1 MMRRFSLALM
11 MVVACIAVF
20 ASAPA
25 AQDSFPSRD
34 INLVVTY
41 SPGGGFDSIARAIAR
56 SMTKGMPK
64 GLNVIVKNI
73 TGAAGVRGT
82 TALYRSKPDGHT
94 IAHLDVQGLIGNQL
108 LRGGKVGYDMGR
120 MTWLARV
127 GFEPVGIMVNA
138 KSAYHAVDDLRKAKT
153 LKWGVL
159 AIGGPIWQQSFVA
172 AKALGIPFSGVVSG
186 YRGNSETIPALL
198 RGDFDAIAT
207 VPVSPAVLPLVRDR
221 EIRVPVVLGKKR
233 YATLPDVPTAK
244 EATGTEFLI
253 GVIRAIAAPPGLPA
267 DRAKVLERLLVN
279 AMADADYRDFL
290 KKSGQPL
297 VPGNAAETKDLV
309 ALAQGTVEKYSAA
322 MAKAMGR

>member
-1 MMRRFSLALM
+1 MKHRLAF
-11 MVVACIAVF
+11 VIATIVACIAL
-20 ASAPA
+20 SGPTGA
-25 AQDSFPSRD
+25 AQDAFPTKD

-41 SPGGGFDSIARAIAR
+41 SPGGGFDAIARAIAR
-56 SMTKGMPK
+56 SMTKGMPD

-82 TALYRSKPDGHT
+82 TSLYRSKPDGHT

-108 LRGGKVGYDMGR
+108 LRGNVGYDMSK
-120 MTWLARV
+120 MTWLAQV

-138 KSAYHAVDDLRKAKT
+138 KSPYRTVADLRKART

-159 AIGGPIWQQSFVA
+159 AIGGPIWQQSFVG

-207 VPVSPAVLPLVRDR
+207 VPVSPAVLPLLKSD
-221 EIRVPVVLGKKR
+221 ELRVPVVLGKKR
-233 YATLPDVPTAK
+233 YDALPDVPTAR
-244 EATGTEFLI
+244 ETLGQEVLI

-267 DRAKVLERLLVN
+267 AKAKVLERLLVN
-279 AMADADYRDFL
+279 AMADADYKSFV

-297 VPGNAAETKDLV
+297 VAGNAEDARELV
-309 ALAQGTVEKYSAA
+309 ALAQGTVEKYSKA

>member
-25 AQDSFPSRD
+25 AQDTFPSRD

-82 TALYRSKPDGHT
+82 TSLYRSKPDGHT

-108 LRGGKVGYDMGR
+108 LRGGKAGYDMGK

-138 KSAYHAVDDLRKAKT
+138 KSAYHTVDDLRKAKT
-153 LKWGVL
+153 IKWGVL

-186 YRGNSETIPALL
+186 IQGQQRDDPCSAC
-198 RGDFDAIAT
+198 AAT
-207 VPVSPAVLPLVRDR
+207 STPSRRFPCRRPCF
-221 EIRVPVVLGKKR
+221 PC
-233 YATLPDVPTAK
+233 
-244 EATGTEFLI
+244 
-253 GVIRAIAAPPGLPA
+253 
-267 DRAKVLERLLVN
+267 
-279 AMADADYRDFL
+279 
-290 KKSGQPL
+290 
-297 VPGNAAETKDLV
+297 
-309 ALAQGTVEKYSAA
+309 
-322 MAKAMGR
+322 

>member
-1 MMRRFSLALM
+1 
-11 MVVACIAVF
+11 MVVACIALS
-20 ASAPA
+20 ASAPD
-25 AQDSFPSRD
+25 AQDAFPSKD

-82 TALYRSKPDGHT
+82 TSLYRSRPDGHT
-94 IAHLDVQGLIGNQL
+94 IAHLDVQGLIGHQL
-108 LRGGKVGYDMGR
+108 LRGNVGFDMSK

-138 KSAYHAVDDLRKAKT
+138 KSRYHTVDDLRKAKT

-207 VPVSPAVLPLVRDR
+207 VPVSPAVLPLLRSK
-221 EIRVPVVLGKKR
+221 ELRVPVVLGKTR
-233 YATLPDVPTAK
+233 YGALPDVPTAK
-244 EATGTEFLI
+244 EAAGTEFLI
-253 GVIRAIAAPPGLPA
+253 GVIRAIAAPPGVPA
-267 DRAKVLERLLVN
+267 DRVKVLERLLVN
-279 AMADADYRDFL
+279 AMADKAYKDFV

-297 VPGNAAETKDLV
+297 VAGNAAETRELV
-309 ALAQGTVEKYSAA
+309 ALAQGTVEKYSKA
-322 MAKAMGR
+322 MAKAMGQ

>member
-1 MMRRFSLALM
+1 MKRRFSLVST
-11 MVVACIAVF
+11 MVVACIALS

-25 AQDSFPSRD
+25 AQETFPSKD

-41 SPGGGFDSIARAIAR
+41 SPGGGFDTIARAIAR

-82 TALYRSKPDGHT
+82 TALYRSKSDGHT
-94 IAHLDVQGLIGNQL
+94 IGHLDVQGLIGHQL
-108 LRGGKVGYDMGR
+108 LRGNVGFDMSK

-138 KSAYHAVDDLRKAKT
+138 KSRYHTLDDLRKAKT
-153 LKWGVL
+153 LKWGVF
-159 AIGGPIWQQSFVA
+159 AIGGPIWQQSFVT

-207 VPVSPAVLPLVRDR
+207 VPVSPAVLPLLRSK
-221 EIRVPVVLGKKR
+221 ELRVPVVLGKTR
-233 YATLPDVPTAK
+233 YGALPDVPTAK
-244 EATGTEFLI
+244 EAAGTEFLI
-253 GVIRAIAAPPGLPA
+253 GVIRAIAAPPGVPA
-267 DRAKVLERLLVN
+267 DRVKVLERLLVN
-279 AMADADYRDFL
+279 AMADKAYKDFV

-297 VPGNAAETKDLV
+297 VAGNAAETRELV
-309 ALAQGTVEKYSAA
+309 ALAQGTVEKYSKA
-322 MAKAMGR
+322 MAKAMGQ

>member
-1 MMRRFSLALM
+1 MKRRFSLVLT
-11 MVVACIAVF
+11 MVVACIALS

-25 AQDSFPSRD
+25 AQDAFPSKD

-82 TALYRSKPDGHT
+82 TSLYRSRPDGHT
-94 IAHLDVQGLIGNQL
+94 IAHLDVQGLIGHQL
-108 LRGGKVGYDMGR
+108 LRGNVGFDMGK

-138 KSAYHAVDDLRKAKT
+138 KSRYHTVDDLRKAKT

-207 VPVSPAVLPLVRDR
+207 VPVSPAVLPLLRSK
-221 EIRVPVVLGKKR
+221 ELRVPVVLGKTR
-233 YATLPDVPTAK
+233 YGALPDVPTAK
-244 EATGTEFLI
+244 EAAGTEFLI
-253 GVIRAIAAPPGLPA
+253 GVIRAIAAPPGVPA
-267 DRAKVLERLLVN
+267 DRVKVLERLLVN
-279 AMADADYRDFL
+279 AMADKAYKDFV

-297 VPGNAAETKDLV
+297 VAGNAAETKELV
-309 ALAQGTVEKYSAA
+309 ALAQGTVEKYSKA

>member
-1 MMRRFSLALM
+1 MKRRFSLVST
-11 MVVACIAVF
+11 MVVACIALS

-25 AQDSFPSRD
+25 AQETFPSKD

-41 SPGGGFDSIARAIAR
+41 SPGGGFDTIARAIAR

-82 TALYRSKPDGHT
+82 TSLYRSRPDGHT
-94 IAHLDVQGLIGNQL
+94 IAHLDVQGLIGHQV
-108 LRGGKVGYDMGR
+108 LRGNVGFDMGK

-138 KSAYHAVDDLRKAKT
+138 KSRYHTVDDLRKAKT

-198 RGDFDAIAT
+198 RGDFDVIAT
-207 VPVSPAVLPLVRDR
+207 VPVSPAVLPLLRSK
-221 EIRVPVVLGKKR
+221 ELRVPVVLGKTR
-233 YATLPDVPTAK
+233 YDALPDVPTAK
-244 EATGTEFLI
+244 EAAGTEFLI
-253 GVIRAIAAPPGLPA
+253 GVIRAIAAPPGVPE
-267 DRAKVLERLLVN
+267 DRVKVLERLLVN
-279 AMADADYRDFL
+279 AMADKAYKDFV

-297 VPGNAAETKDLV
+297 VAGNAAETKELV
-309 ALAQGTVEKYSAA
+309 ALAQGTVEKYSKA
-322 MAKAMGR
+322 MAKAMGQ

>member
-1 MMRRFSLALM
+1 MKHRSALII
-11 MVVACIAVF
+11 VTLVACIAL
-20 ASAPA
+20 SAPLSA
-25 AQDSFPSRD
+25 AQETFPSKD

-56 SMTKGMPK
+56 SMTKEMPK

-73 TGAAGVRGT
+73 TGAAGVRGAT
-82 TALYRSKPDGHT
+82 SLYRSKPDGHT
-94 IAHLDVQGLIGNQL
+94 IAHLDVQGLIGHQL
-108 LRGGKVGYDMGR
+108 LRGNVGYDMSK

-138 KSAYHAVDDLRKAKT
+138 KSPYHTVDDLRKAKT

-186 YRGNSETIPALL
+186 YRGNSETIPGLL

-207 VPVSPAVLPLVRDR
+207 VPVSPAILPLLRSK
-221 EIRVPVVLGKKR
+221 ELRVPVVLGKTR
-233 YATLPDVPTAK
+233 YDALPDVPTAK
-244 EATGTEFLI
+244 EAAGTEFLI
-253 GVIRAIAAPPGLPA
+253 GVIRAIAAPPGVPA

-279 AMADADYRDFL
+279 AMADVDYKNFI

-297 VPGNAAETKDLV
+297 VAGNAAETKELV
-309 ALAQGTVEKYSAA
+309 ALARGTVEKYSKA

>member
-1 MMRRFSLALM
+1 M
-11 MVVACIAVF
+11 
-20 ASAPA
+20 SAPLSA
-25 AQDSFPSRD
+25 AQETFPSKD

-56 SMTKGMPK
+56 SMTKEMPK
-64 GLNVIVKNI
+64 GLYVIVKNI

-82 TALYRSKPDGHT
+82 TSLYRSKPDGHT
-94 IAHLDVQGLIGNQL
+94 IAHLDVQGLIGHQL
-108 LRGGKVGYDMGR
+108 LRGNVGYDMSK

-138 KSAYHAVDDLRKAKT
+138 KSPYHTVDDLRKAKT

-186 YRGNSETIPALL
+186 YRGNSETIPGLL

-207 VPVSPAVLPLVRDR
+207 VPVSPAILPLLRSK
-221 EIRVPVVLGKKR
+221 ELRVPVVLGKTR
-233 YATLPDVPTAK
+233 YDALPDVPTAK
-244 EATGTEFLI
+244 EAAGTEFLI
-253 GVIRAIAAPPGLPA
+253 GVIRAIAAPPGVPA
-267 DRAKVLERLLVN
+267 DRVKVLERLLVN
-279 AMADADYRDFL
+279 AMADVDYKNFI

-297 VPGNAAETKDLV
+297 VR
-309 ALAQGTVEKYSAA
+309 A
-322 MAKAMGR
+322 MPRRPRSSWPSPKAPWRSTARPWPRPWGVSGLSRQTRH

>member
-1 MMRRFSLALM
+1 MKHHFAL
-11 MVVACIAVF
+11 VIATIVTWI
-20 ASAPA
+20 ALSAPLTV
-25 AQDSFPSRD
+25 AQDSFPSKN

-41 SPGGGFDSIARAIAR
+41 SPGGGFDAIARGIAR
-56 SMTKGMPK
+56 SMTKGMPD

-94 IAHLDVQGLIGNQL
+94 IAHLDVQGLIGHQL
-108 LRGGKVGYDMGR
+108 LRGGNVGYDMSKL
-120 MTWLARV
+120 TWLARV

-138 KSAYHAVDDLRKAKT
+138 KSPYRTVDDLRNAKT

-159 AIGGPIWQQSFVA
+159 SIGGPIWQQSFVA

-207 VPVSPAVLPLVRDR
+207 VPVSPAVLPLLKSN
-221 EIRVPVVLGKKR
+221 ELRVPIVLGKTR
-233 YATLPDVPTAK
+233 YDALPDVPTAK
-244 EATGTEFLI
+244 EATGQEVLI
-253 GVIRAIAAPPGLPA
+253 GVIRAIAGPPGVPA
-267 DRAKVLERLLVN
+267 ARAKVLERLLLN
-279 AMADADYRDFL
+279 AMADADYKNFI

-297 VPGNAAETKDLV
+297 VGGNAEDTKELV
-309 ALAQGTVEKYSAA
+309 ALAQGTVEKYSKA
-322 MAKAMGR
+322 MAKAMAP